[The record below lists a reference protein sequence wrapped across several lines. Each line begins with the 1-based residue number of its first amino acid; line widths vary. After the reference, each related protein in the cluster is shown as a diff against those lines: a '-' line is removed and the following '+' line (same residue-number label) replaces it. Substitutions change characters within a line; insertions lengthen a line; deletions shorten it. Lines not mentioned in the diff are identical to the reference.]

1 MKHGVRTF
9 NVMTLM
15 DFPSHTVLTDE
26 WRPVCRLADLE
37 PLWGEAALIG
47 DLQVAIFLL
56 PDGRIYAVSNADPA
70 TGSHVMS
77 RGIVGSRGG
86 RPTIA
91 SPLHKDVFDLET
103 GHCYTKPDSLSLP
116 TWRVRE
122 ADGLI
127 SIAP

>member
-1 MKHGVRTF
+1 MKHTMRTF
-9 NVMTLM
+9 DHMTLM
-15 DFPSHTVLTDE
+15 DFSQAAVVTTD

-37 PLWGEAALIG
+37 PLWGEAALVG
-47 DLQVAIFLL
+47 ELQVAIFLL
-56 PDGRIYAVSNADPA
+56 PDGSIYAVSNADPA

-91 SPLHKDVFDLET
+91 SPLHKDIFDLET

-122 ADGLI
+122 ADGII